1 MGAVVFLIG
10 LIVILMVGGE
20 LIIGNM
26 MVVSMVWFVKKVFFR
41 ELFVNWVIII
51 LVNMVGVLFVVYF
64 FGYYLGLISSGVYLN

>member
-1 MGAVVFLIG
+1 MGVVVFLIG